1 MSVARRV
8 VKIETEGN
16 KIVKIETAGE
26 SFNMSRET
34 KLLDF
39 LISNSPND
47 IKSKLDELNCGI
59 FEIPV
64 IVLKQAINE
73 KPWIVIEHGEEC
85 EYINLEDD
93 NYPQIEY
100 ANLKLN
106 EYVKKSIKEDI
117 EFAEKNGNDYVMYCA
132 LIN

>member
-1 MSVARRV
+1 MSVAYRV
-8 VKIETEGN
+8 IKNETEGGIIIIFEN
-16 KIVKIETAGE
+16 AKE
-26 SFNMSRET
+26 SFNMSGE
-34 KLLDF
+34 LLDF
-39 LISNSPND
+39 LISNSPD
-47 IKSKLDELNCGI
+47 IKSNLDELNCGL
-59 FEIPV
+59 FKVPV

-93 NYPQIEY
+93 NYPQIEF
-100 ANLKLN
+100 ANLNLN

-117 EFAEKNGNDYVMYCA
+117 EFAEKNGDDYVMYYA